1 MKKGA
6 LDLKAVILAGGSG
19 TRFWPLSRR
28 RRPKQFLP
36 IAGESAM
43 IRATLDRILPLVAAR
58 DVYTV
63 AGSGH
68 APAIRRLLPEL
79 PPANILV
86 EPAARN
92 TAPSLLLAT
101 AAVHLGNPEAVV
113 AVLASD
119 HLIRDRR
126 TFLRQLRAAALT
138 AAQRD
143 CLVTFGIPPTFPSTG
158 YGYIRCQKG
167 AGFASAGETFHIA
180 AAFKEKPAVEQ
191 ARAFLASGDYLWNS
205 GMFLWRASV
214 FAERLEACAPD
225 FFRPWVRILDALRA
239 KSAARLKAAFREI
252 PALSIDYALME
263 KARGTVVLRGDFGW
277 SDVGAWSSLYDV
289 WRRDRDGNAVQGEAL
304 TLDTHGTLLC
314 NPGRFTALIGVRDL
328 IVVDTP
334 DALLVCAKDQDQRVK
349 EVLDYLAKSGR
360 VKTL

>member
-1 MKKGA
+1 MKPA
-6 LDLKAVILAGGSG
+6 APDLKAVIMAGGSG

-28 RRPKQFLP
+28 RTPKQFLP

-43 IRATLDRILPLVAAR
+43 IRATLDRVLPLIPPR

-68 APAIRRLLPEL
+68 TAAIRRLLPEL
-79 PPANILV
+79 PAANVLV

-92 TAPSLLLAT
+92 TAASLILAT
-101 AAVHLGNPEAVV
+101 AAVHLRRPEAVV

-119 HLIRDRR
+119 HLIRDRK
-126 TFLRQLRAAALT
+126 TFLRKLKAAART
-138 AAQRD
+138 AAERD

-158 YGYIRCQKG
+158 YGYIRYEKG
-167 AGFASAGETFHIA
+167 AGFTSAGETFQTVA
-180 AAFKEKPAVEQ
+180 EFKEKPPIRQ
-191 ARAFLASGDYLWNS
+191 AKAFLKAGNYFWNS

-214 FAERLEACAPD
+214 FAAQLEEFAPD
-225 FFRPWVRILDALRA
+225 FYPYWVRIREALRS
-239 KSAARLKAAFREI
+239 KSTARLKAAFREI

-263 KARGTVVLRGDFGW
+263 KARGTIVLRGDFGW
-277 SDVGAWSSLYDV
+277 SDVGAWSSLFDV
-289 WRRDRDGNAVQGEAL
+289 WERDVDGNAVKGEAL
-304 TLDTHGTLLC
+304 ALDTHGTLLH

-328 IVVDTP
+328 IVVNTP

-349 EVLDYLAKSGR
+349 EVLDFLAKSGR
-360 VKTL
+360 VKPL